1 MKDQLLQVFI
11 VDDEQEVRD
20 SLFKFFSLH
29 GFKVNT
35 YADAQSYLDDLNQTE
50 VGCLVS
56 DIDMEGLSGLE
67 LQVALNELKCI
78 RPTIFITGHAD
89 VNIAVK
95 AMKLGAVDFIEKPF
109 DPEILLAKVTT
120 AIDLFS
126 ERISVLNRYRLLT
139 KKEIELFHCVVR
151 GDKNR
156 GIGEKLFISMPTV
169 EAHRSK
175 VMKKMQ
181 VNSVAELV
189 RASMLMSPLD
199 GN

>member
-139 KKEIELFHCVVR
+139 KKEIEVFHFVVR
-151 GDKNR
+151 GDNNR
-156 GIGEKLFISMPTV
+156 VIGEKLFISMPTV